1 VSPTHTGIIL
11 PMSKESY
18 KAELQRQAEDARQRR
33 ESAKAKE
40 VLLERKQVEAAEVR
54 HSLER

>member
-1 VSPTHTGIIL
+1 
-11 PMSKESY
+11 MSKESY

-54 HSLER
+54 HSLDR